1 MTNKDIKIFIAE
13 DDKFLSKIYRTRLE
27 QENFTVIAAN
37 NGIDAVEKI
46 ITEQPNIILLDLLIP
61 QKNGF
66 DVLKELKSN
75 ATTKNIPVIIL
86 SNLGQESD
94 VEKGMKLGAIDFLIK
109 ANFSI
114 DEVTEKVKE
123 HLKGNE

>member
-1 MTNKDIKIFIAE
+1 MTNKNIKIFIAE

-27 QENFTVIAAN
+27 QEDYTIIAAN

-46 ITEQPNIILLDLLIP
+46 IAEQPDLILLDLLIP

-66 DVLKELKSN
+66 DVLEELKANS
-75 ATTKNIPVIIL
+75 TTQNIPVIIL

-114 DEVTEKVKE
+114 DEVTGKIKE
-123 HLKGNE
+123 HLKETK